1 MNSWLLASII
11 ILGIAVVVL
20 VGCIVAVLGPIKK
33 IVTLLLARV
42 EGIQKQMSYI
52 QTEIIKLTETMD
64 RLKTDIEFKKD
75 SVQSV
80 IHSVKNTGT
89 VLNDVSDVSYDRT
102 SAVMKK
108 ANNDPQRQ
116 AEVKK
121 WTNTVMSY
129 INRKAQ

>member
-89 VLNDVSDVSYDRT
+89 ILNEVSDVSYDRT

-108 ANNDPQRQ
+108 ANNEPQRQ
-116 AEVKK
+116 AEVKA

>member
-89 VLNDVSDVSYDRT
+89 VLNEVSDVSYDRT

-116 AEVKK
+116 AEVKA